1 MSDSDEEYS
10 DHLQLLMSETESDDS
25 DCDSEPNYYI
35 FVRNSKDSE
44 WTSVDPFPDVIVTLE
59 QAREAANPHKDDKIY
74 IEIRESDETTVAY
87 KWEKGDDEIN
97 EMNKMKQIILNHE
110 ATITQQL
117 EKISQLETRIA
128 ELVE

>member
-1 MSDSDEEYS
+1 MSDTDEDYS
-10 DHLQLLMSETESDDS
+10 DLDELMSETESDDS
-25 DCDSEPNYYI
+25 DCDSESHYYI

-44 WTSVDPFPDVIVTLE
+44 WESVGTIHDYCTLE
-59 QAREAANPHKDDKIY
+59 EAREAVNPHKDNQIY
-74 IEIRESDETTVAY
+74 IEIRESDETTVVY

-110 ATITQQL
+110 ATIAQQL

-128 ELVE
+128 ELEE